1 MQADTFISERI
12 VTKTC
17 SINAPIRKDKFLFS
31 AANTFLN
38 QTISHKEKQVLIKKD
53 ILMFAQLYIT
63 TQVRGRDIQ
72 ELFNQ
77 ETTKEQH
84 SFAKLELK

>member
-1 MQADTFISERI
+1 
-12 VTKTC
+12 
-17 SINAPIRKDKFLFS
+17 
-31 AANTFLN
+31 
-38 QTISHKEKQVLIKKD
+38 
-53 ILMFAQLYIT
+53 MFAQLYIT